1 MKLKYTGTEP
11 DIENSL
17 ALLEQLRR
25 ENIVN
30 DNDSILGVDEDM
42 IELTGVYPSED
53 LTRVMEQ
60 HPDFMIQTTPD
71 ETDPFMAEDGLAD
84 KDKISTVPTQE
95 TLVEEDNFDLNE
107 VQLFSDSDLEEAQE
121 ELEPNN
127 DNLNSNMR
135 KKFNEELP
143 VEQEE
148 LDVNEVDL
156 FTEEELEAAESDE
169 NQSEIEAFSEEEIDE
184 MKSVEEV
191 EEATEKIEEADEA
204 FCDNQKK
211 LFAAKRKLRRVN
223 SKYANR
229 RNFTEELTEKEQSE
243 VVDDI
248 VAILQDSP
256 EILGAVAEEVEMLKG
271 PELTETFNEE
281 VSEAPEAEV
290 KEVEEKDEVVEA
302 FTDEEIAEAEGEEAE
317 EDEVETFSEEEIE
330 ESEEEIVEDDDDD
343 DDEDEDSEETRVGAV
358 FARAFAE
365 DTVAATRMAMLA
377 DMRKK

>member
-17 ALLEQLRR
+17 VLLEHLRK
-25 ENIVN
+25 ENIVT
-30 DNDSILGVDEDM
+30 DNDSILGVDEDG
-42 IELTGVYPSED
+42 IELTGVYPSEE
-53 LTRVMEQ
+53 LTKVMEQ
-60 HPDFMIQTTPD
+60 HPDFIIQTTPD
-71 ETDPFMAEDGLAD
+71 ETDPFMAEDGLTD
-84 KDKISTVPTQE
+84 EDKIGTVPTQE
-95 TLVEEDNFDLNE
+95 TLVEEDDFDLTE

-169 NQSEIEAFSEEEIDE
+169 NQPEIEAFSEEEIDE
-184 MKSVEEV
+184 MNSVEEV

-204 FCDNQKK
+204 FCENQKK

-281 VSEAPEAEV
+281 EEVSEAPEVEEV
-290 KEVEEKDEVVEA
+290 KEENEEIVEA
-302 FTDEEIAEAEGEEAE
+302 FTDEEIAEAE
-317 EDEVETFSEEEIE
+317 EDDDVETFSEEEIE
-330 ESEEEIVEDDDDD
+330 VVEEVEESSDD
-343 DDEDEDSEETRVGAV
+343 DDEDDEDDDDTEETRVGAV